1 MSWKFDISRNQE
13 YAKVVVM
20 ANIEVKI
27 DAINTTC
34 DFLLENRKH
43 LTLLV
48 TRGFVF
54 F

>member
-1 MSWKFDISRNQE
+1 MSWKFDVSRDQE

-20 ANIEVKI
+20 ANIGVKI
-27 DAINTTC
+27 DAINAKC

-48 TRGFVF
+48 IRGFVF